1 MLHWSSY
8 TGTWKGAMILYTVLD
23 GLQLKSTAKS
33 VAGAPQ
39 LLERPWYRGPFIS
52 LEVNSREDAHPV
64 KSTADT
70 ARQKPKILH
79 QLQQVHLDSQRKK
92 AGVWSD
98 LWSLFPSPWDVWQR
112 WTSHRRKKKTK
123 NNTLAL
129 ASRTVADTAKRPQ
142 ASFFEYRKPPHPWV
156 LVTEWSLQPP
166 GYPSHGSL
174 QQRVARCEG
183 LAEELAW
190 SPLSLWL
197 AGNTGE
203 NPASRADVEN
213 AQQGNAQ
220 WRKPMPPQRT
230 PSRGAAVLN
239 SSPAAVNG
247 GSSTCKPPT
256 AAASAVN

>member
-1 MLHWSSY
+1 MHILLNRQQTLRVRNLRYSTNYSKCTWTPKGRKQESGPIFEASSHFPEMF
-8 TGTWKGAMILYTVLD
+8 GKDELVIL
-23 GLQLKSTAKS
+23 G
-33 VAGAPQ
+33 
-39 LLERPWYRGPFIS
+39 
-52 LEVNSREDAHPV
+52 
-64 KSTADT
+64 
-70 ARQKPKILH
+70 
-79 QLQQVHLDSQRKK
+79 
-92 AGVWSD
+92 
-98 LWSLFPSPWDVWQR
+98 
-112 WTSHRRKKKTK
+112 KKKPK

-142 ASFFEYRKPPHPWV
+142 ASFFEYRKPPHPKV

-174 QQRVARCEG
+174 QLRVARCEG

-239 SSPAAVNG
+239 RSPAAVNG
-247 GSSTCKPPT
+247 GSSACKPPR